1 MLRKIS
7 FFICLIIASTTQ
19 AQNKSL
25 PASKP
30 KLVVGIVVDQMRAD
44 YISKY
49 RNKLGTGG
57 FKKLAAQGYQCRNTH
72 YNYVPTYTGPG
83 HASIYTGTTPAVHGI
98 VANDWFDRT
107 ENDTVYCAEDK
118 NVKGVGS
125 DNYAGKMSPKRLL
138 STTITDELQL
148 TNQGKSKVIGIS
160 LKDRGAIL
168 PAGRSGDA
176 AYWYDGS
183 TGNWI
188 SSTWYMNDLPK
199 WVKDFNERKWPDHY
213 LSKPWTTTLPLSYYT
228 ESDPDDS
235 PYELPYT
242 GEAKPVFPH
251 DLPAL
256 RGTSFDLVRRTP
268 FGNTMTKDLAIAA
281 ISGEE
286 LGADS
291 ISDFLCVSF
300 SATDYV
306 GHQFGTDA
314 VELEDTYIRL
324 DRDIADLL
332 QYLDSRIG
340 KGNYLIFLTADHGAV
355 VNPQSLIDKKLEAGF
370 SDPKVIS
377 DTVKYFL
384 QRKYGSSEYMQC
396 YLNDQFY
403 LNRSKVDSAKINIC
417 VMQQEIADFIRYKID
432 GLQDVLTN
440 CNISTTEYNEPFRN
454 KIQKGMQPKRSGDV
468 VLLFSPGWTDKL
480 FGNGKQGTT
489 HGSPYPYDTHVP
501 LMWYGWGIP
510 AGACTRSINIPD
522 IAPTLSFLLNI
533 GIPNGCTGKVIEEI
547 AK

>member
-1 MLRKIS
+1 MLRKI
-7 FFICLIIASTTQ
+7 FIFIFCLTALTANAQLRTTP
-19 AQNKSL
+19 
-25 PASKP
+25 PAKP

-44 YISKY
+44 YIIKY
-49 RNKLGTGG
+49 SNKLGTGG
-57 FKKLAAQGYQCRNTH
+57 FKKLVAQGYQCRNTQ

-107 ENDTVYCAEDK
+107 ELDTVYCTEDK
-118 NVKGVGS
+118 NVKGVGA
-125 DNYAGKMSPKRLL
+125 DNIAGKMSPKRLL

-148 TNQGKSKVIGIS
+148 ANQGKSKVIGIS

-176 AYWYDGS
+176 AYWYDGV

-213 LSKPWTTTLPLSYYT
+213 LSKPWTTALPMSYYT
-228 ESDPDDS
+228 ESDVDDS
-235 PYELPYT
+235 PYELPYK
-242 GEAKPVFPH
+242 GETKAVFPH

-268 FGNTMTKDLAIAA
+268 FGNTMTKDLALAA
-281 ISGEE
+281 ISGEQ

-291 ISDFLCVSF
+291 ITDFLCVSF
-300 SATDYV
+300 SATDYI

-314 VELEDTYIRL
+314 IELEDTYIRL

-332 QYLDSRIG
+332 QYLENRIG
-340 KGNYLIFLTADHGAV
+340 KGNYLVMLTADHGAI

-370 SDPKVIS
+370 SDPKVIA

-384 QRKYGSSEYMQC
+384 QNKYGSSDFLQS

-403 LNRSKVDSAKINIC
+403 INRSKVDSAKINIC
-417 VMQQEIADFIRYKID
+417 EMQQGIADFIRYKIE
-432 GLQDVLTN
+432 GLQDVLTT
-440 CNISTTEYNEPFRN
+440 CNISSTEYNEPFRN

-468 VLLFSPGWTDKL
+468 ILLFSPGWTDKL

-501 LMWYGWGIP
+501 LIWYGWKIP
-510 AGACTRSINIPD
+510 TGSSTRAINIPD
-522 IAPTLSFLLNI
+522 IAPTLSLLLNI
-533 GIPNGCTGKVIEEI
+533 GIPNGCTGKVIEEVV
-547 AK
+547 K

>member
-83 HASIYTGTTPAVHGI
+83 HASIYTGTTPAFHGI

-291 ISDFLCVSF
+291 ITDFLCVSF

-314 VELEDTYIRL
+314 
-324 DRDIADLL
+324 
-332 QYLDSRIG
+332 
-340 KGNYLIFLTADHGAV
+340 
-355 VNPQSLIDKKLEAGF
+355 
-370 SDPKVIS
+370 
-377 DTVKYFL
+377 
-384 QRKYGSSEYMQC
+384 
-396 YLNDQFY
+396 
-403 LNRSKVDSAKINIC
+403 
-417 VMQQEIADFIRYKID
+417 
-432 GLQDVLTN
+432 
-440 CNISTTEYNEPFRN
+440 
-454 KIQKGMQPKRSGDV
+454 
-468 VLLFSPGWTDKL
+468 
-480 FGNGKQGTT
+480 
-489 HGSPYPYDTHVP
+489 
-501 LMWYGWGIP
+501 
-510 AGACTRSINIPD
+510 
-522 IAPTLSFLLNI
+522 
-533 GIPNGCTGKVIEEI
+533 
-547 AK
+547 

>member
-1 MLRKIS
+1 MLRKIT
-7 FFICLIIASTTQ
+7 FFICLIIASASQ

-49 RNKLGTGG
+49 RNKLGSGG
-57 FKKLAAQGYQCRNTH
+57 FKKLAMQGYQCRNTH

-107 ENDTVYCAEDK
+107 EHDTVYCAEDK
-118 NVKGVGS
+118 SVKGVGS

-148 TNQGKSKVIGIS
+148 TNRGKSKVIGIS

-176 AYWYDGS
+176 AYWYDGA

-213 LSKPWTTTLPLSYYT
+213 LSKPWNTTLPISYYT

-235 PYELPYT
+235 PYELPYN

-268 FGNTMTKDLAIAA
+268 FGNTMTKDLALAA

-291 ISDFLCVSF
+291 ITDFLCVSF

-314 VELEDTYIRL
+314 IELEDTYIRL

-370 SDPKVIS
+370 SDPKVIA

-384 QRKYGSSEYMQC
+384 QSKYGSSEYMQS

-403 LNRSKVDSAKINIC
+403 LNRMKVDSAKLDIC
-417 VMQQEIADFIRYKID
+417 EIQQGIADFIRYKID
-432 GLQDVLTN
+432 GLQDVLTT
-440 CNISTTEYNEPFRN
+440 CNIAATEYNEPFRN

-468 VLLFSPGWTDKL
+468 ILLFSPGWTDKL

-501 LMWYGWGIP
+501 LLWYGWGIP
-510 AGACTRSINIPD
+510 AGATAKAINITD

-533 GIPNGCTGKVIEEI
+533 GIPNGCTGRVINEI
-547 AK
+547 VK